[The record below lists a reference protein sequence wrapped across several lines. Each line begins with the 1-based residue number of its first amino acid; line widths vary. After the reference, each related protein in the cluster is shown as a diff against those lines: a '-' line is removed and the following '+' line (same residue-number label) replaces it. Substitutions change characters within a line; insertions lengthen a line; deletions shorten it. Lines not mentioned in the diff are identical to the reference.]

1 MEYEELWKLTAMLKG
16 QFTLA
21 TPNLSP
27 DSSNSNPRC
36 LEGKNNRH
44 FEAGL
49 CSGVIHRMRDE

>member
-1 MEYEELWKLTAMLKG
+1 MEYEELWKLTAILKG

-36 LEGKNNRH
+36 LEG
-44 FEAGL
+44 
-49 CSGVIHRMRDE
+49 